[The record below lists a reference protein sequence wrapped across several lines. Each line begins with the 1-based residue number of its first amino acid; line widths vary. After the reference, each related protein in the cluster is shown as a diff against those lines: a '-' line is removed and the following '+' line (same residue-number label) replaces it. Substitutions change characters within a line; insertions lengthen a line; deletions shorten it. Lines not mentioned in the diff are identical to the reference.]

1 MIRRYFA
8 RARERSWKAYSK
20 YYGHDGYRHHE
31 AGYLDEITR
40 HLTADSLLLDA
51 GAGIDMVFT
60 RQIAPKVRMA
70 IGTDIG
76 ELKSV
81 AAGPYGVRADLCKL
95 PFKDKVF
102 DIYYIHERY

>member
-31 AGYLDEITR
+31 ARYLDEITR

-51 GAGIDMVFT
+51 GAGMDMVFT

-76 ELKSV
+76 ELK
-81 AAGPYGVRADLCKL
+81 RL
-95 PFKDKVF
+95 PLVPMASGLIFASFPSKTRCL
-102 DIYYIHERY
+102 ILLRP